1 MADAIGTT
9 VKRTLFLLLVAAT
22 CAHAE
27 DPPHQLSLAQAESI
41 ALRRAP
47 ALGAAYFNAQAANQV
62 VRETRSD
69 FYPQISGNI
78 DAVGTGNAI
87 QNAFSGTSHT
97 ASREIRI
104 GASGALNNPLILSRE
119 SQGLNARQLLFDF
132 GRTSNLT
139 AASQFHALSQAQR
152 AQLARAQ
159 VVLRVNQAYL
169 NVLRAQ
175 ALLRVADQTVA
186 AREYVFADVS
196 ALAQA
201 QLKSAL
207 DVAVAQANL
216 QQARQLLLQAQN
228 AVGSALA
235 ELSAALGYQ
244 RTFTFQLTDPP
255 QAPFPN
261 ESADALAGLA
271 LQIRPEVVALR
282 DEAQAA
288 QKQAVA
294 ERDARLPRIDALGA
308 IGRTVIGDPGV
319 TGNYAA
325 LGVNVEVPVF
335 TGGLLSAREEEAK
348 LRAAAAQKALEDEQD
363 QVVRNVHAAWLDA
376 FTALRNID
384 VANQLAASSQQAL
397 NLAQAQ
403 YRAGQTSVIEFSQ
416 AQLALTH
423 AQIGAATAKY
433 DYQITRDILEYQV
446 GKTQYAVPAPKAN
459 TTAHTRTRRE
469 GEGN

>member
-1 MADAIGTT
+1 MADARGITL
-9 VKRTLFLLLVAAT
+9 KKNLFLLFVAAG
-22 CAHAE
+22 CAYAE
-27 DPPHQLSLAQAESI
+27 EPPHQLSLPRAESI

-62 VRETRSD
+62 VRETRSE
-69 FYPQISGNI
+69 FFPHITGNI

-87 QNAFSGTSHT
+87 QNAFSGTTHT
-97 ASREIRI
+97 DSREIRI
-104 GASGALNNPLILSRE
+104 GASGGLNNPLILSRE
-119 SQGLNARQLLFDF
+119 SQGLNASQLLFDF
-132 GRTSNLT
+132 GRTVNLT
-139 AASQFHALSQAQR
+139 AASQFRALSEAQR
-152 AQLARAQ
+152 AQLTRAQ
-159 VVLRVNQAYL
+159 VVLRVDQAYL

-216 QQARQLLLQAQN
+216 QQAKQLMLQAQN
-228 AVGSALA
+228 AVGSAFA

-244 RTFTFQLTDPP
+244 RSSTFQLADPP
-255 QAPFPN
+255 QQPLPN

-271 LQIRPEVVALR
+271 LQIRPEVAALR
-282 DEAQAA
+282 DETQGA
-288 QKQAVA
+288 QKQALA
-294 ERDARLPRIDALGA
+294 ERDARLPRINALGA

-325 LGVNVEVPVF
+325 LGINVEVPVF
-335 TGGLLSAREEEAK
+335 TGGLLSSREEEAK
-348 LRAAAAQKALEDEQD
+348 LRAAAAQKALEDEEN

-376 FTALRNID
+376 STALRNIE
-384 VANQLAASSQQAL
+384 VANELAASSQQAL

-403 YRAGQTSVIEFSQ
+403 YRTGQTSIIEFSQ
-416 AQLALTH
+416 AQLALTQ

-433 DYQITRDILEYQV
+433 DYQITRAILEYQV
-446 GKTQYAVPAPKAN
+446 GKTQYAVPASKTNPS
-459 TTAHTRTRRE
+459 AHTRTRTERE
-469 GEGN
+469 GK